1 MIDYSI
7 FKSYDI
13 RGIYPKNI
21 NKKTAYLIGKSLIRY
36 TKKQKIVIGRDM
48 RISSPILFK
57 GLTEGIT
64 SEGAKVYD
72 LGKIATECLYFAVG
86 NYNYELGVM
95 ITASHNPKEYNGLK
109 IIQKNNNNLLETIP
123 GKNLI
128 KITKETEKLEKDK
141 KIPLKQ
147 KKGIK
152 KINIWQDYLNYIL
165 SFVSLKD
172 ISHFKIV
179 IDASNGMAGKAI
191 PMLTKKLPFLTIIP
205 LNFKLDGN
213 FPAHSPNPLSPEAP
227 KEAGE
232 IIKKEK
238 ADFGFI
244 FDGDADR
251 IFLIDEKG
259 KLVRGDIT
267 LLLLAKHFLEK
278 EPGKGIIYNLICSKA
293 VPEFIK
299 KWGGR
304 PIRSKVGF
312 VNISELMI
320 KKDAIMGG
328 ELAGHF
334 SFKDYFCH
342 DSAFI
347 TFLIL
352 LEIISKNKKPVSKL
366 TKELSPYFKL
376 PEINFRVSNK
386 ELILKEIKKKFSD
399 AKQDYLD
406 GITVEYSNWWFN
418 IRPSQTEP
426 LLRLTIEANNKNLLK
441 EKKKMLVNLIK
452 EIEKIHR

>member
-13 RGIYPKNI
+13 RGIYPENI
-21 NKKTAYLIGKSLIRY
+21 NKKIAYLIGKSLIRY
-36 TKKQKIVIGRDM
+36 TKKQKVVIGRDM
-48 RISSPILFK
+48 RLSSPSLFR
-57 GLTEGIT
+57 GLAEGIL
-64 SEGAKVYD
+64 SEGGKIYD
-72 LGKIATECLYFAVG
+72 VGKIATECLYFAVG
-86 NYNYELGVM
+86 NYNYELGIM
-95 ITASHNPKEYNGLK
+95 ITASHNPKDYNGFK
-109 IIQKNNNNLLETIP
+109 IIQKNDNNLLEIIS

-128 KITKETEKLEKDK
+128 KTIKEIEKSDK
-141 KIPLKQ
+141 NKNFIKQ
-147 KKGIK
+147 KKKIK
-152 KINIWQDYLNYIL
+152 KINIWRDYLNYIF
-165 SFVSLKD
+165 SFISLKN
-172 ISHFKIV
+172 INHFKIV
-179 IDASNGMAGKAI
+179 IDASNGMAGKII
-191 PMLTKKLPFLTIIP
+191 PKIIKKISSLAIIP

-213 FPAHSPNPLSPEAP
+213 FPAHPPNPLSPKSS
-227 KEAGE
+227 KEIKE

-278 EPGKGIIYNLICSKA
+278 EPGKGIVYNLICSKA

-299 KWGGR
+299 RWGGR

-312 VNISELMI
+312 ANISKLMI
-320 KKDAIMGG
+320 KKNAIMGG
-328 ELAGHF
+328 ELSGHF

-352 LEIISKNKKPVSKL
+352 LEIISKNNKTVSKI

-376 PEINFRVSNK
+376 PESNFKVRDK
-386 ELILKEIKKKFSD
+386 ELVLKEIKKKFSD

-452 EIEKIHR
+452 EIEDKNA